1 MSVELL
7 FGMTNV
13 VRFPVERRAR
23 PRLELLRGIAPDV
36 SEVLN
41 VAEAFGMERPVP
53 DLRERAD
60 VATAEHIANQIPAAG
75 AERERLLGEMLDPI
89 IAATIASCRAAH
101 DAWLEAAA
109 AGRAFPGRS
118 ARGARRR
125 WPGARPSVCWSRICG
140 PRRPRAWR
148 EQSAWPGAAR
158 PGSRATC
165 AGRPRSFSALRPAP
179 PDLLQPRS
187 GSSSLPGG
195 AGLLAARR
203 PRLWPF
209 DTGARWRSTSLSGP
223 RARRSTGRVRRTE
236 DEARGGR
243 SLRAMSVQLWNAGGA
258 GPRRR

>member
-13 VRFPVERRAR
+13 VRFPVERGAR

-75 AERERLLGEMLDPI
+75 AERKKLDPI

-109 AGRAFPGRS
+109 AEEVLVRARQAGHFPGE
-118 ARGARRR
+118 ALD
-125 WPGARPSVCWSRICG
+125 
-140 PRRPRAWR
+140 
-148 EQSAWPGAAR
+148 
-158 PGSRATC
+158 
-165 AGRPRSFSALRPAP
+165 RSFYC
-179 PDLLQPRS
+179 
-187 GSSSLPGG
+187 
-195 AGLLAARR
+195 
-203 PRLWPF
+203 
-209 DTGARWRSTSLSGP
+209 
-223 RARRSTGRVRRTE
+223 
-236 DEARGGR
+236 
-243 SLRAMSVQLWNAGGA
+243 
-258 GPRRR
+258 